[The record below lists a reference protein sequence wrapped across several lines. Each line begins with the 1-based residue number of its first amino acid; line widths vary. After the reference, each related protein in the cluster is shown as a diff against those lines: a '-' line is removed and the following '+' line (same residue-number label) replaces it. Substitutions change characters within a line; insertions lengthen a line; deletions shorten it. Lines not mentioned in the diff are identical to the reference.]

1 MSLITR
7 DSTASIDVATAMKA
21 PQLSGLQS
29 GEALDVAAPCYI
41 KASDGKVYM
50 SNGTAANEASKVHGF
65 ASRAANQANEPV
77 TLFGIG
83 TRYRYATASGL
94 TAGTPYYLGTTK
106 GRLDTVPQVGGN
118 QVLCWAVSDTDI
130 VVGNF
135 VGGIATIPKPVMEL
149 VNGAAAGNVTVT
161 GIALG
166 DELVAVWGSQ
176 PTTVQEEISGGAAG
190 DHTVTGIAT
199 SDTLISVLQLDRHLD
214 KYEQTIIT
222 GGSAGD
228 HTVTGIA
235 TADTLLSVIY
245 IASNATELLLAGAAD
260 LTSEF
265 TISATDTINNTGG
278 TDTTSGLLIVLF
290 GDAAA
295 GDTDLVDLTSEF
307 TITAADTIN
316 NTGGTATTG
325 DTLIVTYF
333 NQSGF
338 MTDLTSEFSVSAANT
353 INNTGGTATTAMKLM
368 VVYIDN
374 A

>member
-199 SDTLISVLQLDRHLD
+199 SDTLISVLQLNRLGSQV
-214 KYEQTIIT
+214 EQTVVD
-222 GGSAGD
+222 GGAAGD
-228 HTVTGIA
+228 HTVTGI
-235 TADTLLSVIY
+235 TTSDTLISVLHVEGDG
-245 IASNATELLLAGAAD
+245 TQLTGAAD

-265 TISATDTINNTGG
+265 SITGADTINNTGG
-278 TDTTSGLLIVLF
+278 TASTNGVLIVTYT
-290 GDAAA
+290 DAAV